1 MHETHDRLF
10 KLVISHTLL
19 DKERVIN
26 LSLFHEHVDH
36 HFHFVSASLCS
47 LLHGGLLLDLLHLHG
62 LRGLEGL
69 QGLLLAQTLL
79 LFFSGTGSTSHFSWQ
94 FSLLGGHEHL
104 GHLRLLSHRLHR
116 SLEFLLAHLGEDLH
130 GLSENDLAHL
140 VLSHELLL
148 DDSTVTG
155 PVLVLVVFTSF
166 GDGSHAFVV
175 TSLAASDGHEVEHLA
190 HVLWVEVGAVSLDLF
205 EACLLKFGHD
215 TLGRIIIL
223 SVTTDVV
230 V

>member
-1 MHETHDRLF
+1 MH
-10 KLVISHTLL
+10 
-19 DKERVIN
+19 
-26 LSLFHEHVDH
+26 
-36 HFHFVSASLCS
+36 A
-47 LLHGGLLLDLLHLHG
+47 GLLLDLLHLHG

-69 QGLLLAQTLL
+69 QGLLLGQTLL
-79 LFFSGTGSTSHFSWQ
+79 LFFSGAGSTSHFSWQ

-104 GHLRLLSHRLHR
+104 GHLRILSHRLHR
-116 SLEFLLAHLGEDLH
+116 SLEFLLRHVGEDLH

-148 DDSTVTG
+148 ADSTVAS
-155 PVLVLVVFTSF
+155 PVLVLVACTSLI
-166 GDGSHAFVV
+166 DGSHAFVV

-190 HVLWVEVGAVSLDLF
+190 NVLWVELLAVSLDLF
-205 EACLLKFGHD
+205 EACLLKFDHD
-215 TLGRIIIL
+215 TLGLVIL